1 VAKVGAQAFLRGH
14 GPEADGGVEGAGER
28 VAWGEGPG
36 RFGGE
41 GRAEGGVGVG
51 GGGGG
56 GGGGGEEGVGGLLG
70 VVGVGT

>member
-1 VAKVGAQAFLRGH
+1 MAKVGAQAFLRGH
-14 GPEADGGVEGAGER
+14 GPEADGGVEGAGEH
-28 VAWGEGPG
+28 VAWGERPG

-41 GRAEGGVGVG
+41 GWAEGGVGIG

-56 GGGGGEEGVGGLLG
+56 GGGKEGVGGLLG